1 MNLLK
6 AAGAVSV
13 MTLLS
18 RITSLVREVIR
29 FTFFGADASQ
39 DAFRVAWQVLNFLQ
53 HITAGEEA

>member
-18 RITSLVREVIR
+18 RITGLAREAIS
-29 FTFFGADASQ
+29 FIFFGADALQ
-39 DAFRVAWQVLNFLQ
+39 DAFREAWQVLNLLQ
-53 HITAGEEA
+53 HIIAGEEA